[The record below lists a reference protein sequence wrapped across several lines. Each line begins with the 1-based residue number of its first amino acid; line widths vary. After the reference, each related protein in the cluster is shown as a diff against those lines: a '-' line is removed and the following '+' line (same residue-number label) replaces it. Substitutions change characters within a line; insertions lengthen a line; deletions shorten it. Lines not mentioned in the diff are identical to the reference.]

1 MKQQKIFTSYFLI
14 ISPLAFMA
22 SIFNE
27 LRFSLTVS
35 SIADFSWMHLF
46 QAFCIF
52 STGYIFLLIPSF
64 SFLRRLEASI
74 TSDNL
79 LSDEFKAIS
88 FAKSMRAI
96 AILTVIALFIM
107 IMLPQIT
114 GLFFIDVNSTHAFF
128 SRFVFDFLASAAL
141 WIAVSFLTLT
151 FFSMKLERITEVS
164 SIKKIYLQKRKRISF
179 GSIIFLGILQGL
191 LLTATTF
198 LSIGSFFAEMIVT
211 NPGAEDLKSLLITAA
226 VSAVFLLIVI
236 NLYFRVF
243 QNLQDRKIG
252 RIIKMLDSISTE
264 NRVNET
270 VEILNFDE
278 FDDLSENFCQILK
291 NVQSGA
297 FDFKSRTEQLQNSL
311 KETRVILEKTDSP
324 LSKISNLSFEAFE
337 ANAQIF
343 SLAQSDKTV
352 HHLTDIV
359 SRMEKQIHSQE
370 YSIDQTSSA
379 IEQMSSSI
387 AAIIQTIQ
395 TASQLADKLKN
406 YSETGS
412 RAIKEAR
419 LAIDEIKDASQSVS
433 EILAVIQR
441 IAAQT
446 NLLSMNASIEAAH
459 AGKSGTGFAL
469 VAQSVRTLADES
481 TKSSKKI
488 ENYISEMD
496 EQIQIAIQ
504 TIVST
509 TKIFSSIQKNINEN
523 TELIETIFNAM
534 NEEESAAQDTATAI
548 ASVIAVGQGI
558 KTQFQ
563 TQKEAAINVE
573 ETVTLIIDIA
583 DRMRQLLAA
592 ESEMTKN
599 LQSTTN
605 VIKGNLSQSKQTLIE
620 IEDAFNVSV
629 S

>member
-35 SIADFSWMHLF
+35 SIADFPWMHLF

-52 STGYIFLLIPSF
+52 STGYIFLMIPSF

-79 LSDEFKAIS
+79 LSDEFKAIR

-114 GLFFIDVNSTHAFF
+114 GRFFIDVNSTYAFF
-128 SRFVFDFLASAAL
+128 SRFVFDFLASATL

-179 GSIIFLGILQGL
+179 GIIIFLGILQGL

-198 LSIGSFFAEMIVT
+198 LSIGSFFAETIIT

-252 RIIKMLDSISTE
+252 RIIKLLDTISTE

-297 FDFKSRTEQLQNSL
+297 FDFKLRTDQLQNSL
-311 KETRVILEKTDSP
+311 KETRVILKKTASP
-324 LSKISNLSFEAFE
+324 LSKINNLSFEAFE

-534 NEEESAAQDTATAI
+534 NEDESAAQDTATAI

-605 VIKGNLSQSKQTLIE
+605 VIKENLSQSKQTLIE
-620 IEDAFNVSV
+620 IEDSFNVSV

>member
-35 SIADFSWMHLF
+35 SIADFPWMHLF

-52 STGYIFLLIPSF
+52 STGYILLMIPSF

-114 GLFFIDVNSTHAFF
+114 GLFFIDVNSTYAFF
-128 SRFVFDFLASAAL
+128 SRFVFDFLASATL

-179 GSIIFLGILQGL
+179 GIIIFLGILQGL

-198 LSIGSFFAEMIVT
+198 LSIGSFFAETIIT

-252 RIIKMLDSISTE
+252 RIIKLLDTISTE

-297 FDFKSRTEQLQNSL
+297 FDFKLRTDQLQNSL
-311 KETRVILEKTDSP
+311 KETRVILKKTASP
-324 LSKISNLSFEAFE
+324 LSKINNLSFEAFE

-343 SLAQSDKTV
+343 SNAQSDKTV

-496 EQIQIAIQ
+496 EQIQIAMQ

-605 VIKGNLSQSKQTLIE
+605 VIKENLSQSKQTLIE

>member
-35 SIADFSWMHLF
+35 SIADFPWVHLF
-46 QAFCIF
+46 QTFCIF
-52 STGYIFLLIPSF
+52 STGYILLMIPSF

-79 LSDEFKAIS
+79 LSDEFKAIG
-88 FAKSMRAI
+88 FAKSMRTI

-114 GLFFIDVNSTHAFF
+114 GRFFIDVNSTYAFF
-128 SRFVFDFLASAAL
+128 SRFVFDFLASATL

-179 GSIIFLGILQGL
+179 GIIIFLGILQGL

-198 LSIGSFFAEMIVT
+198 LSIGSFFAETIII

-252 RIIKMLDSISTE
+252 RIIKLLDTIPTE

-297 FDFKSRTEQLQNSL
+297 FDFKLRTDQLQNSL
-311 KETRVILEKTDSP
+311 KETRVILEKTASP
-324 LSKISNLSFEAFE
+324 LSKINNLSFEAFE

-620 IEDAFNVSV
+620 IEDSFNVSV

>member
-27 LRFSLTVS
+27 LQFSLTVS
-35 SIADFSWMHLF
+35 SIADFPWMHLF

-79 LSDEFKAIS
+79 LSDEFKAIN

-114 GLFFIDVNSTHAFF
+114 GLFFIDVNSTYAFF
-128 SRFVFDFLASAAL
+128 SRFVFDFLASATL

-179 GSIIFLGILQGL
+179 GIIIFLGILQGL

-198 LSIGSFFAEMIVT
+198 LSIGSFFAETIIT

-226 VSAVFLLIVI
+226 ISAVFLLIVI

-252 RIIKMLDSISTE
+252 RIIKLLDSISTE

-297 FDFKSRTEQLQNSL
+297 FDFNSRTEQLQNSL
-311 KETRVILEKTDSP
+311 EETRVILEKTDSP
-324 LSKISNLSFEAFE
+324 LSKINNLSFEAFE

-343 SLAQSDKTV
+343 SLTQSDKTV
-352 HHLTDIV
+352 HHLTDSV

-534 NEEESAAQDTATAI
+534 NEEESATQDTATAI

-605 VIKGNLSQSKQTLIE
+605 VIKENLSQSKQTLIE

>member
-35 SIADFSWMHLF
+35 SIADFPWMHLF

-52 STGYIFLLIPSF
+52 STGYILLMIPSF

-79 LSDEFKAIS
+79 LSNEFKAIS

-114 GLFFIDVNSTHAFF
+114 GLFFIDVNSTYAFF
-128 SRFVFDFLASAAL
+128 SRFVFDFLASATL

-179 GSIIFLGILQGL
+179 GIIIFLGILQGL

-198 LSIGSFFAEMIVT
+198 LSIGSFFAETIIT

-252 RIIKMLDSISTE
+252 RIIKLLDTISTE

-297 FDFKSRTEQLQNSL
+297 FDFKLRTDQLQNSL
-311 KETRVILEKTDSP
+311 KETRVILKKTASP
-324 LSKISNLSFEAFE
+324 LLKINNLSFEAFE

-605 VIKGNLSQSKQTLIE
+605 VIKENLSQSKQTLIE

>member
-14 ISPLAFMA
+14 ISTLAFMA

-35 SIADFSWMHLF
+35 SIADFPWMHLF

-52 STGYIFLLIPSF
+52 STGYILLMIPSF

-114 GLFFIDVNSTHAFF
+114 GRFFIDVNSTYAFF
-128 SRFVFDFLASAAL
+128 SRFVFDFLASATL

-179 GSIIFLGILQGL
+179 GIIIFLGILQGL

-198 LSIGSFFAEMIVT
+198 LSIGSFFAETIIT

-252 RIIKMLDSISTE
+252 RIIKLLDTISTE

-297 FDFKSRTEQLQNSL
+297 FDFKLRTDQLQNSL
-311 KETRVILEKTDSP
+311 KETRVILKKTASP
-324 LSKISNLSFEAFE
+324 LSKINNLSFEAFE

-605 VIKGNLSQSKQTLIE
+605 VIKENLSQSKQTLIE

>member
-1 MKQQKIFTSYFLI
+1 
-14 ISPLAFMA
+14 
-22 SIFNE
+22 
-27 LRFSLTVS
+27 
-35 SIADFSWMHLF
+35 
-46 QAFCIF
+46 
-52 STGYIFLLIPSF
+52 
-64 SFLRRLEASI
+64 
-74 TSDNL
+74 
-79 LSDEFKAIS
+79 
-88 FAKSMRAI
+88 
-96 AILTVIALFIM
+96 
-107 IMLPQIT
+107 
-114 GLFFIDVNSTHAFF
+114 
-128 SRFVFDFLASAAL
+128 
-141 WIAVSFLTLT
+141 
-151 FFSMKLERITEVS
+151 MKLERITEVS

-179 GSIIFLGILQGL
+179 GIIIFLGILQGL

-198 LSIGSFFAEMIVT
+198 LSIGSFFAETIIT

-252 RIIKMLDSISTE
+252 RIIKLLDTISTE

-297 FDFKSRTEQLQNSL
+297 FDFKLRTDQLQNSL
-311 KETRVILEKTDSP
+311 KETRVILKKTASP
-324 LSKISNLSFEAFE
+324 LSKINNLSFEAFE

-459 AGKSGTGFAL
+459 AGKSGTGFPL

-481 TKSSKKI
+481 TKS
-488 ENYISEMD
+488 
-496 EQIQIAIQ
+496 
-504 TIVST
+504 
-509 TKIFSSIQKNINEN
+509 
-523 TELIETIFNAM
+523 
-534 NEEESAAQDTATAI
+534 
-548 ASVIAVGQGI
+548 
-558 KTQFQ
+558 
-563 TQKEAAINVE
+563 
-573 ETVTLIIDIA
+573 
-583 DRMRQLLAA
+583 
-592 ESEMTKN
+592 
-599 LQSTTN
+599 
-605 VIKGNLSQSKQTLIE
+605 
-620 IEDAFNVSV
+620 
-629 S
+629 

>member
-114 GLFFIDVNSTHAFF
+114 GLFFIDVNSTYAFF

-198 LSIGSFFAEMIVT
+198 LSIGSFFAETIIT

-311 KETRVILEKTDSP
+311 EETRVILEKTDSP
-324 LSKISNLSFEAFE
+324 LSKINNLSFEAFE

-605 VIKGNLSQSKQTLIE
+605 VIKENLSQSKQTLIE
-620 IEDAFNVSV
+620 IEDAFNVFV

>member
-35 SIADFSWMHLF
+35 SIADFPWMHLF

-52 STGYIFLLIPSF
+52 STGYILLMIPSF

-114 GLFFIDVNSTHAFF
+114 GLFFIDVNSTYAFF
-128 SRFVFDFLASAAL
+128 SRFVFDFLASATL

-179 GSIIFLGILQGL
+179 GVIIFLGILQGL

-198 LSIGSFFAEMIVT
+198 LSIGSFFAETIIT

-252 RIIKMLDSISTE
+252 RIIKLLDTISTE

-297 FDFKSRTEQLQNSL
+297 FDFKLRTDQLQNSL
-311 KETRVILEKTDSP
+311 KETRVILKKTASL
-324 LSKISNLSFEAFE
+324 LSKINNLSFEAFE

-605 VIKGNLSQSKQTLIE
+605 VIKENLSQSKQTLIE

>member
-35 SIADFSWMHLF
+35 SIADFPWMHLF

-52 STGYIFLLIPSF
+52 STGYIFLMIPSF

-79 LSDEFKAIS
+79 SSDEFKAIG

-114 GLFFIDVNSTHAFF
+114 GLFFIDVNSTYAFF
-128 SRFVFDFLASAAL
+128 SRFVFDFLASAIL

-179 GSIIFLGILQGL
+179 GNIIFLGILQGL

-198 LSIGSFFAEMIVT
+198 LSIGSFFAETIIT

-252 RIIKMLDSISTE
+252 RIIKLLDTISTE

-297 FDFKSRTEQLQNSL
+297 SDFKLRTEQLQNSL
-311 KETRVILEKTDSP
+311 KETRVILEKTASP
-324 LSKISNLSFEAFE
+324 LSKINNLSFEAFE

-534 NEEESAAQDTATAI
+534 NEEESATQDTATAI

-605 VIKGNLSQSKQTLIE
+605 VIKENLSQSKQTLIE

>member
-35 SIADFSWMHLF
+35 SIADFPWMHLF

-52 STGYIFLLIPSF
+52 STGYILLMIPSF

-114 GLFFIDVNSTHAFF
+114 GLFFIDVNSTYAFF
-128 SRFVFDFLASAAL
+128 SRFVFDFLASATL

-179 GSIIFLGILQGL
+179 GIIIFLGILQGL

-198 LSIGSFFAEMIVT
+198 LSIGSFFAETIIT

-252 RIIKMLDSISTE
+252 RIIKLLDTISTE

-297 FDFKSRTEQLQNSL
+297 FDFKLRTDQLQNSL
-311 KETRVILEKTDSP
+311 KETRVILKKTASP
-324 LSKISNLSFEAFE
+324 LSKINNLSFEAFE

-605 VIKGNLSQSKQTLIE
+605 VIKENLSQSKQTLIE

>member
-35 SIADFSWMHLF
+35 SIADFPWMHLF

-114 GLFFIDVNSTHAFF
+114 GLFFIDVNSTYAFF

-198 LSIGSFFAEMIVT
+198 LSIGSFFAETIIT

-252 RIIKMLDSISTE
+252 RIIKLLDSISTE

-297 FDFKSRTEQLQNSL
+297 FDFKSRTEQLQNSME
-311 KETRVILEKTDSP
+311 ETRVILEKTDSP
-324 LSKISNLSFEAFE
+324 LSKINNLSFEAFE

-343 SLAQSDKTV
+343 SLAQSDKTA

-605 VIKGNLSQSKQTLIE
+605 VIKENLSQSKQTLIE
-620 IEDAFNVSV
+620 IKDAFNVSV

>member
-35 SIADFSWMHLF
+35 SIADFPWMHLF

-52 STGYIFLLIPSF
+52 STGYILLMIPSF

-114 GLFFIDVNSTHAFF
+114 GLFFIDVNSTYAFF
-128 SRFVFDFLASAAL
+128 SRFVFDFLASATL

-179 GSIIFLGILQGL
+179 GVIIFLGILQGL

-198 LSIGSFFAEMIVT
+198 LSIGSFFAETIIT

-252 RIIKMLDSISTE
+252 RIIKLLDTISTE
-264 NRVNET
+264 NRINET

-297 FDFKSRTEQLQNSL
+297 FDFKLRTDQLQNSL
-311 KETRVILEKTDSP
+311 KETRVILKKTASL
-324 LSKISNLSFEAFE
+324 LSKINNLSFEAFE

-605 VIKGNLSQSKQTLIE
+605 VIKENLSQSKQTLIE

>member
-35 SIADFSWMHLF
+35 SIADFPWMHLF

-114 GLFFIDVNSTHAFF
+114 GLFFIDVNSTYAFF

-179 GSIIFLGILQGL
+179 GNIIFLGILQGL

-198 LSIGSFFAEMIVT
+198 LSIGSFFAETIIT

-252 RIIKMLDSISTE
+252 RIVKMLDSISTE

-297 FDFKSRTEQLQNSL
+297 FDFKSRTEQLQNSME
-311 KETRVILEKTDSP
+311 ETRVILEKTDSP
-324 LSKISNLSFEAFE
+324 LSKINNLSFEAFE

-605 VIKGNLSQSKQTLIE
+605 VIKENLSQSKQTLIE
-620 IEDAFNVSV
+620 IEDAFNVFV

>member
-35 SIADFSWMHLF
+35 SIADFPWMHLF

-114 GLFFIDVNSTHAFF
+114 GLFFIDVNSTYAFF
-128 SRFVFDFLASAAL
+128 SRFVFDFLASATL

-179 GSIIFLGILQGL
+179 GIIIFLGILQGL

-198 LSIGSFFAEMIVT
+198 LSIGSFFAETIIT

-252 RIIKMLDSISTE
+252 RIIKMLDTISTE

-297 FDFKSRTEQLQNSL
+297 SDFKLRTEQLQNSL
-311 KETRVILEKTDSP
+311 KETRVILEKTASP
-324 LSKISNLSFEAFE
+324 LSKINNLSFEAFE

-605 VIKGNLSQSKQTLIE
+605 VIKENLSQSKQTLIE

>member
-35 SIADFSWMHLF
+35 SIADFPWMHLF

-79 LSDEFKAIS
+79 SSDEFKAIG

-114 GLFFIDVNSTHAFF
+114 GRFFIDVNSTYAFF
-128 SRFVFDFLASAAL
+128 SRFVFDFLASATL

-179 GSIIFLGILQGL
+179 GIIIFLGILQGL

-198 LSIGSFFAEMIVT
+198 LSIGSFFAETIIT

-252 RIIKMLDSISTE
+252 RIIKLLDTISTE
-264 NRVNET
+264 NRINET

-297 FDFKSRTEQLQNSL
+297 FDFKLRTDQLQNSL
-311 KETRVILEKTDSP
+311 KETRVILKKTASP
-324 LSKISNLSFEAFE
+324 LSKINNLSFEAFE

>member
-114 GLFFIDVNSTHAFF
+114 GLFFIDVNSTYAFF

-179 GSIIFLGILQGL
+179 GIIIFLGILQGL

-252 RIIKMLDSISTE
+252 RIIKLLDTISTE

-297 FDFKSRTEQLQNSL
+297 FDFKLRTDQLQNSL
-311 KETRVILEKTDSP
+311 KETRVILEKTASP
-324 LSKISNLSFEAFE
+324 LSKINNLSFEAFE

-548 ASVIAVGQGI
+548 ASVIAIGQGI

>member
-14 ISPLAFMA
+14 ISLLAFMA

-35 SIADFSWMHLF
+35 SIADFPWMHLF

-52 STGYIFLLIPSF
+52 STGYILLMIPSF

-114 GLFFIDVNSTHAFF
+114 GLFFIDVNSTYAFF
-128 SRFVFDFLASAAL
+128 SRFVFDFLASATL

-179 GSIIFLGILQGL
+179 GIIIFLGILQGL

-198 LSIGSFFAEMIVT
+198 LSIGSFFAETIIT

-252 RIIKMLDSISTE
+252 RIIKLLDTISTE
-264 NRVNET
+264 NRINET

-297 FDFKSRTEQLQNSL
+297 FDFKLRTDQLQNSL
-311 KETRVILEKTDSP
+311 KETRVILKKTASP
-324 LSKISNLSFEAFE
+324 LSKINNLSFEAFE

-605 VIKGNLSQSKQTLIE
+605 VIKENLSQSKQTLIE

>member
-35 SIADFSWMHLF
+35 SIADFPWMHLF

-52 STGYIFLLIPSF
+52 STGYIFLMIPSF

-79 LSDEFKAIS
+79 SSDEFKAIG

-114 GLFFIDVNSTHAFF
+114 GRFFIDVNSTYAFF
-128 SRFVFDFLASAAL
+128 SRFVFDFLASATL

-179 GSIIFLGILQGL
+179 GIIIFLGILQGL

-198 LSIGSFFAEMIVT
+198 LSIGSFFAETIIT

-252 RIIKMLDSISTE
+252 RIIKLLDTISTE

-297 FDFKSRTEQLQNSL
+297 FDFKLRTDQLQNSL
-311 KETRVILEKTDSP
+311 KETRVILKKTASP
-324 LSKISNLSFEAFE
+324 LSKINNLSFEAFE

>member
-35 SIADFSWMHLF
+35 SIADFPWMHLF

-114 GLFFIDVNSTHAFF
+114 GLFFIDVNSTYAFF
-128 SRFVFDFLASAAL
+128 SRFVFDFLASATL

-179 GSIIFLGILQGL
+179 GNIIFLGILQGL

-198 LSIGSFFAEMIVT
+198 LSIGSFFAETIIT

-252 RIIKMLDSISTE
+252 RIVKLLDTISTE
-264 NRVNET
+264 NHVNET

-311 KETRVILEKTDSP
+311 KETRVILEKTASP
-324 LSKISNLSFEAFE
+324 LSKINNLSFEAFE

-343 SLAQSDKTV
+343 SLTQSDKTV
-352 HHLTDIV
+352 HHLTDSV

-534 NEEESAAQDTATAI
+534 NEEESATQDTATAI

-605 VIKGNLSQSKQTLIE
+605 VIKENLSQSKQTLIE

>member
-35 SIADFSWMHLF
+35 SIADFPWMHLF

-52 STGYIFLLIPSF
+52 STGYILLMIPSF

-79 LSDEFKAIS
+79 LSDEFKAIG
-88 FAKSMRAI
+88 FAKSMRTI

-114 GLFFIDVNSTHAFF
+114 GRFFIDVNSTYAFF
-128 SRFVFDFLASAAL
+128 SRFVFDFLASATL

-179 GSIIFLGILQGL
+179 GIIIFLGILQGL

-198 LSIGSFFAEMIVT
+198 LSIGSFFAETIII

-252 RIIKMLDSISTE
+252 RIIKLLDTISTE

-297 FDFKSRTEQLQNSL
+297 FDFKLRTDQLQNSL
-311 KETRVILEKTDSP
+311 KETRVILEKTASP
-324 LSKISNLSFEAFE
+324 LSKINNLSFEAFE

-620 IEDAFNVSV
+620 IEDSFNVSV

>member
-35 SIADFSWMHLF
+35 SIADFPWMHLF

-52 STGYIFLLIPSF
+52 STGYILLMIPSF

-79 LSDEFKAIS
+79 LSNEFKAIS

-114 GLFFIDVNSTHAFF
+114 GLFFIDVNSTYAFF
-128 SRFVFDFLASAAL
+128 SRFVFDFLASATL
-141 WIAVSFLTLT
+141 WIAVSFLTLI

-179 GSIIFLGILQGL
+179 GIIIFLGILQGL

-198 LSIGSFFAEMIVT
+198 LSIGSFFAETIIT

-252 RIIKMLDSISTE
+252 RIIKLLDTISTE

-297 FDFKSRTEQLQNSL
+297 FDFKLRTDQLQNSL
-311 KETRVILEKTDSP
+311 KETRVILKKTASP
-324 LSKISNLSFEAFE
+324 LSKINNLSFEAFE

-605 VIKGNLSQSKQTLIE
+605 VIKENLSQSKQTLIE

>member
-35 SIADFSWMHLF
+35 SIANFSWMHLF

-114 GLFFIDVNSTHAFF
+114 GLFFIDVNSTYAFF

-343 SLAQSDKTV
+343 SLTQSDKTV
-352 HHLTDIV
+352 HHLTDTV

-605 VIKGNLSQSKQTLIE
+605 VIKENLSQSKQTLIE

>member
-35 SIADFSWMHLF
+35 SIADFPWMHLF

-52 STGYIFLLIPSF
+52 STGYILLMIPSF

-114 GLFFIDVNSTHAFF
+114 GLFFIDVNSTYAFF
-128 SRFVFDFLASAAL
+128 SRFVFDFLASATL

-179 GSIIFLGILQGL
+179 GVIIFLGILQGL

-198 LSIGSFFAEMIVT
+198 LSIGSFFAETIIT

-252 RIIKMLDSISTE
+252 RIIKLLDTISTE

-297 FDFKSRTEQLQNSL
+297 FDFKLRTDQLQNSL
-311 KETRVILEKTDSP
+311 KETRVILKKTASP
-324 LSKISNLSFEAFE
+324 LSKINNLSFEAFE

-605 VIKGNLSQSKQTLIE
+605 VIKENLSQSKQTLIE

>member
-35 SIADFSWMHLF
+35 SIADFPWMHLF

-52 STGYIFLLIPSF
+52 STGYIFLMIPSF

-79 LSDEFKAIS
+79 LSDEFKAIG

-114 GLFFIDVNSTHAFF
+114 GRFFIDVNSTYAFF
-128 SRFVFDFLASAAL
+128 SRFVFDFLASATL

-179 GSIIFLGILQGL
+179 GIIIFLGILQGL

-198 LSIGSFFAEMIVT
+198 LSIGSFFAETIIT

-252 RIIKMLDSISTE
+252 RIIKLLDTISTE

-297 FDFKSRTEQLQNSL
+297 FDFKLRTDQLQNSL
-311 KETRVILEKTDSP
+311 KETRVILEKTASP
-324 LSKISNLSFEAFE
+324 LSKINNLSFEAFE

-583 DRMRQLLAA
+583 DCMRQLLAA

-605 VIKGNLSQSKQTLIE
+605 VIKENLSQSKQTLIE

>member
-35 SIADFSWMHLF
+35 SIADFPWMHLF

-114 GLFFIDVNSTHAFF
+114 GLFFIDVNSTYAFF
-128 SRFVFDFLASAAL
+128 SRFVFDFLASATL

-179 GSIIFLGILQGL
+179 GIIIFLGILQGL

-198 LSIGSFFAEMIVT
+198 LSIGSFFAETIIT

-252 RIIKMLDSISTE
+252 RIIKMLDTISTE

-297 FDFKSRTEQLQNSL
+297 FNFKLRTDQLQNSL
-311 KETRVILEKTDSP
+311 KETRVILEKTASP
-324 LSKISNLSFEAFE
+324 LSKINNLSFEAFE

-534 NEEESAAQDTATAI
+534 NEEESATQDTATAI

-605 VIKGNLSQSKQTLIE
+605 VIKENLSQSKQTLIE

>member
-35 SIADFSWMHLF
+35 SIADFPWMHLF

-52 STGYIFLLIPSF
+52 STGYILLMIPSF

-79 LSDEFKAIS
+79 LSNEFKAIS

-114 GLFFIDVNSTHAFF
+114 GLFFIDVNSTYAFF
-128 SRFVFDFLASAAL
+128 SRFVFDFLASATL

-179 GSIIFLGILQGL
+179 GIIIFLGILQGL

-198 LSIGSFFAEMIVT
+198 LSIGSFFAETIIT

-252 RIIKMLDSISTE
+252 RIIKLLDTISTE

-297 FDFKSRTEQLQNSL
+297 FDFKLRTDQLQNSL
-311 KETRVILEKTDSP
+311 KETRVILKKTAS
-324 LSKISNLSFEAFE
+324 LLLKINNLSFEAFE

-605 VIKGNLSQSKQTLIE
+605 VIKENLSQSKQTLIE

>member
-35 SIADFSWMHLF
+35 SIADFPWMHLF

-52 STGYIFLLIPSF
+52 STGYIFLMIPSF

-79 LSDEFKAIS
+79 SSDEFKAIG

-114 GLFFIDVNSTHAFF
+114 GRFFIDVNSTYAFF
-128 SRFVFDFLASAAL
+128 SRFVFDFLASATL

-179 GSIIFLGILQGL
+179 GIIIFLGILQGL

-198 LSIGSFFAEMIVT
+198 LSIGSFFAETIIT

-252 RIIKMLDSISTE
+252 RIIKLLDTISTE

-297 FDFKSRTEQLQNSL
+297 FDFKLRTDQLQNSL
-311 KETRVILEKTDSP
+311 KETRVILKKTASP
-324 LSKISNLSFEAFE
+324 LSKINNLSFEAFE

-605 VIKGNLSQSKQTLIE
+605 VIKENLSQSKQTLIE
-620 IEDAFNVSV
+620 IEDAFNVFV

>member
-337 ANAQIF
+337 SNAQIF

-548 ASVIAVGQGI
+548 ASVIAIGQGI

>member
-35 SIADFSWMHLF
+35 SIADFPWMHLF

-114 GLFFIDVNSTHAFF
+114 GLFFIDVNSTYAFF
-128 SRFVFDFLASAAL
+128 SRFVFDFLASATL

-179 GSIIFLGILQGL
+179 GIIIFLGILQGL

-198 LSIGSFFAEMIVT
+198 LSIGSFFAETIIT

-252 RIIKMLDSISTE
+252 RIIKLLDTISTE

-297 FDFKSRTEQLQNSL
+297 SDFKLRTEQLQNSL
-311 KETRVILEKTDSP
+311 KETRVILEKTASP
-324 LSKISNLSFEAFE
+324 LSKINNLSFEAFE

-534 NEEESAAQDTATAI
+534 NEEESATQDTATAI

-583 DRMRQLLAA
+583 DRMRQLLTA

-605 VIKGNLSQSKQTLIE
+605 VIKENLSQSKQTLIE

>member
-35 SIADFSWMHLF
+35 SIADFPWMHLF

-114 GLFFIDVNSTHAFF
+114 GLFFIDVNSTYAFF

-179 GSIIFLGILQGL
+179 GNIIFLGILQGL

-198 LSIGSFFAEMIVT
+198 LSIGSFFAETIIT

-252 RIIKMLDSISTE
+252 RIVKMLDSISTE

-297 FDFKSRTEQLQNSL
+297 FDFKSRTEQLQNSME
-311 KETRVILEKTDSP
+311 ETRVILEKTDSP
-324 LSKISNLSFEAFE
+324 LSKINNLSFEAFE

-605 VIKGNLSQSKQTLIE
+605 VIKENLSQSKQTLIE
-620 IEDAFNVSV
+620 IKDAFNVSA

>member
-35 SIADFSWMHLF
+35 SIADFPWMHLF

-114 GLFFIDVNSTHAFF
+114 GLFFIDVNSTYAFF
-128 SRFVFDFLASAAL
+128 SRFVFDFLASATL

-179 GSIIFLGILQGL
+179 GIIIFLGILQGL

-198 LSIGSFFAEMIVT
+198 LSIGSFFAETIII

-252 RIIKMLDSISTE
+252 RIIKLLDTISTE

-297 FDFKSRTEQLQNSL
+297 SDFKLRTEQLQNSL
-311 KETRVILEKTDSP
+311 KETRVILEKTASL
-324 LSKISNLSFEAFE
+324 LSKINNLSFEAFE

-387 AAIIQTIQ
+387 VAIIQTIQ

-534 NEEESAAQDTATAI
+534 NEEESATQDTATAI

-605 VIKGNLSQSKQTLIE
+605 VIKENLSQSKQTLIE

>member
-35 SIADFSWMHLF
+35 SIADFPWMHLF

-114 GLFFIDVNSTHAFF
+114 GLFFIDVNSTYAFF
-128 SRFVFDFLASAAL
+128 SRFVFDFLASATL

-179 GSIIFLGILQGL
+179 GIIIFLGILQGL

-198 LSIGSFFAEMIVT
+198 LSIGSFFAETIIT

-252 RIIKMLDSISTE
+252 RIIKLLDTISTE

-297 FDFKSRTEQLQNSL
+297 SDFKLRTEQLQNSL
-311 KETRVILEKTDSP
+311 KETRVILEKTASP
-324 LSKISNLSFEAFE
+324 LSKINNLSFEVFE

-534 NEEESAAQDTATAI
+534 NEEESATQDTATAI

-605 VIKGNLSQSKQTLIE
+605 VIKENLSQSKQTLIE

>member
-35 SIADFSWMHLF
+35 SIADFPWMHLF

-114 GLFFIDVNSTHAFF
+114 GLFFIDVNSTYAFF
-128 SRFVFDFLASAAL
+128 SRFVFDFLASATL

-179 GSIIFLGILQGL
+179 GIIIFLGILQGL

-198 LSIGSFFAEMIVT
+198 LSIGSFFAETIIT

-252 RIIKMLDSISTE
+252 RIIKMLDTISTE

-297 FDFKSRTEQLQNSL
+297 SDFKLRTEQLQNSL
-311 KETRVILEKTDSP
+311 KETRVILEKTASP
-324 LSKISNLSFEAFE
+324 LSKINNLSFEAFE

-509 TKIFSSIQKNINEN
+509 AKIFSSIQKNINEN

-605 VIKGNLSQSKQTLIE
+605 VIKENLSQSKQTLIE

>member
-35 SIADFSWMHLF
+35 SIADFPWMHLF

-52 STGYIFLLIPSF
+52 STGYIFLMIPSF

-79 LSDEFKAIS
+79 LSDEFKAIG

-114 GLFFIDVNSTHAFF
+114 GLFFIDVNSTYAFF
-128 SRFVFDFLASAAL
+128 SRFVFDFLASATL

-179 GSIIFLGILQGL
+179 GIIIFLGILQGL

-198 LSIGSFFAEMIVT
+198 LSIGSFFAETIIT

-252 RIIKMLDSISTE
+252 RIIKLLDTISTE
-264 NRVNET
+264 NHVNET

-297 FDFKSRTEQLQNSL
+297 FNFKLRTDQLQNSL
-311 KETRVILEKTDSP
+311 KETRVILEKTASP
-324 LSKISNLSFEAFE
+324 LSKINNLSFEAFE

>member
-35 SIADFSWMHLF
+35 SIADFPWMHLF

-114 GLFFIDVNSTHAFF
+114 GLFFIDVNSTYAFF
-128 SRFVFDFLASAAL
+128 SRFVFDFLASAIL

-179 GSIIFLGILQGL
+179 GNIIFLGILQGL

-198 LSIGSFFAEMIVT
+198 LSIGSFFAETIIT

-252 RIIKMLDSISTE
+252 RIIKLLDTISTE

-297 FDFKSRTEQLQNSL
+297 FDFKLRTDQLQNSL
-311 KETRVILEKTDSP
+311 KETRVILKKTASP
-324 LSKISNLSFEAFE
+324 LSKINNLSFEAFE

>member
-35 SIADFSWMHLF
+35 SIADFPWMHLF

-52 STGYIFLLIPSF
+52 STGYILLMIPSF
-64 SFLRRLEASI
+64 SFFFFFEASI

-114 GLFFIDVNSTHAFF
+114 GLFFIDVNSTYAFF
-128 SRFVFDFLASAAL
+128 SRFVFDFLASATL

-179 GSIIFLGILQGL
+179 GIIIFLGILQGL

-198 LSIGSFFAEMIVT
+198 LSIGSFFAETIIT

-252 RIIKMLDSISTE
+252 RIIKLLDTISTE

-297 FDFKSRTEQLQNSL
+297 FDFKLRTDQLQNSL
-311 KETRVILEKTDSP
+311 KETRVILKKTASP
-324 LSKISNLSFEAFE
+324 LSKINNLSFEAFE

-605 VIKGNLSQSKQTLIE
+605 VIKENLSQSKQTLIE

>member
-1 MKQQKIFTSYFLI
+1 M
-14 ISPLAFMA
+14 
-22 SIFNE
+22 
-27 LRFSLTVS
+27 
-35 SIADFSWMHLF
+35 
-46 QAFCIF
+46 
-52 STGYIFLLIPSF
+52 
-64 SFLRRLEASI
+64 
-74 TSDNL
+74 
-79 LSDEFKAIS
+79 
-88 FAKSMRAI
+88 
-96 AILTVIALFIM
+96 
-107 IMLPQIT
+107 
-114 GLFFIDVNSTHAFF
+114 
-128 SRFVFDFLASAAL
+128 
-141 WIAVSFLTLT
+141 
-151 FFSMKLERITEVS
+151 
-164 SIKKIYLQKRKRISF
+164 
-179 GSIIFLGILQGL
+179 

-198 LSIGSFFAEMIVT
+198 LSIGSFFAETIIT

-252 RIIKMLDSISTE
+252 RIIKLLDTISTE

-297 FDFKSRTEQLQNSL
+297 FDFKLRTDQLQNSL
-311 KETRVILEKTDSP
+311 KETRVILKKTASP
-324 LSKISNLSFEAFE
+324 LSKINNLSFEAFE

-605 VIKGNLSQSKQTLIE
+605 VIKENLSQSKQTLIE

>member
-35 SIADFSWMHLF
+35 SIADFPWMHLF

-114 GLFFIDVNSTHAFF
+114 GLFFIDVNSTYAFF
-128 SRFVFDFLASAAL
+128 SRFVFDFLASATL

-179 GSIIFLGILQGL
+179 GIIIFLGILQGL

-198 LSIGSFFAEMIVT
+198 LSIGSFFAETIIT

-252 RIIKMLDSISTE
+252 RIIKMLDTISTE

-297 FDFKSRTEQLQNSL
+297 FNFKLRTDQLQNSL
-311 KETRVILEKTDSP
+311 KETRVILEKTASP
-324 LSKISNLSFEAFE
+324 LSKINNLSFEAFE

-534 NEEESAAQDTATAI
+534 NEEESATQDTATAI

-605 VIKGNLSQSKQTLIE
+605 AIKGNLSQSKQTLIE